1 VLLASCQHSR
11 QVQCG
16 RANVTLQKR
25 AVHIHGVRKTVAAG
39 KKKLTSLIRSQNRIE
54 RLGALA
60 EIYIGKLGPR
70 ALPSEGMTWDAFRH
84 ELDSLLPGFWK
95 LTAPDGLGATAHA
108 HAKQTAAAARA
119 GHGGFIPQFFD
130 ADPTLALTAFA
141 VARLIQPTTTVEC
154 GVGAGITSALLLEG
168 MSQGNGRLHSV
179 DMPPLSDP
187 NGEMCGVAVDRSMA
201 GRWTVDHGS
210 TRRILPAILMH
221 EERVDFLVSDSA
233 NVFTLQRFELG
244 SCWRRM
250 PAGAWALINNPTE
263 RTMHYARS
271 LPGAKVW
278 VVAQLDKAPC
288 VTALLAKE

>member
-1 VLLASCQHSR
+1 MDR
-11 QVQCG
+11 
-16 RANVTLQKR
+16 
-25 AVHIHGVRKTVAAG
+25 
-39 KKKLTSLIRSQNRIE
+39 KKLTSLIRSHHRIE

-60 EIYIGKLGPR
+60 EIYGSKLDPR
-70 ALPSEGMTWDAFRH
+70 RSPSQAMQWDAFRG

-95 LTAPDGLGATAHA
+95 LTAPDGLGSIAHA
-108 HAKQTAAAARA
+108 RAKEAASVARV
-119 GHGGFIPQFFD
+119 GDGGFIPQFFD

-168 MSQGNGRLHSV
+168 SSCGNGRLLSV

-187 NGEMCGVAVDRSMA
+187 DGDMCGAAVDRSMA
-201 GRWTVDHGS
+201 GRWTVLHGS
-210 TRRILPAILMH
+210 TRRILPAIFMH

-244 SCWRRM
+244 SCWNRM

-263 RTMHYARS
+263 RTIHYARS
-271 LPGAKVW
+271 LPGAKVR

-288 VTALLAKE
+288 VTALVAKE